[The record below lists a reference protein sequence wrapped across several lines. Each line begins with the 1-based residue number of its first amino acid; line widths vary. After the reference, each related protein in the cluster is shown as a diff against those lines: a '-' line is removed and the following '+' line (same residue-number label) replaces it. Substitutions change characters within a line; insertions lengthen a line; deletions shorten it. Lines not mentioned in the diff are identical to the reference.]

1 MGVRVW
7 LGFAAFLILLP
18 VSLPALVLV
27 RGWPT
32 GKGAGFL
39 ILLWPVVTAAWLAVI
54 AAARAGGL
62 GRVLELLVV
71 VAVLGATAVLVAWTT
86 IGVGLLLTC
95 ASRRLR
101 RRDRTPPP

>member
-18 VSLPALVLV
+18 VSLPAC
-27 RGWPT
+27 GWPT
-32 GKGAGFL
+32 GKGGGVL
-39 ILLWPVVTAAWLAVI
+39 IFLWPVVTAAWAAVI

-62 GRVLELLVV
+62 GRVLDLLVV

-86 IGVGLLLTC
+86 IGVGLLLTW

-101 RRDRTPPP
+101 RRARTTPP